1 MTAVKKE
8 RNMQVLLRCPV
19 SEEQLTLLSCAEELR
34 AAECLLDDVRGEVII
49 AIETDLEEGA

>member
-1 MTAVKKE
+1 MKKKG
-8 RNMQVLLRCPV
+8 NMQVLLRCAV
-19 SEEQLTLLSCAEELR
+19 TEEQLSLLSCAEELR